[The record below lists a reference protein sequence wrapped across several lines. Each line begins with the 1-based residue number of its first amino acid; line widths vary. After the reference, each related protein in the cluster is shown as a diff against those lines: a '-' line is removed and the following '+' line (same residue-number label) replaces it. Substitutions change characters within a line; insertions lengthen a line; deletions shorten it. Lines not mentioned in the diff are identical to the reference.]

1 MADEVFLTN
10 DVREAQH
17 ALSLPTTDEEYKTER
32 ILGRSFDPA
41 DPDPWIERDV
51 ALADLQ
57 RK

>member
-1 MADEVFLTN
+1 VFLTN